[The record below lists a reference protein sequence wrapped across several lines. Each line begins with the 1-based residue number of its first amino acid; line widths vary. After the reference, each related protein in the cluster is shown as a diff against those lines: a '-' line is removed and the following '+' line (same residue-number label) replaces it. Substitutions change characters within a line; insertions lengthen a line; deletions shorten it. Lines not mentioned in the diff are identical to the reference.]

1 MTFGSLAV
9 RAMLKRFLFLIW
21 KTGRQ
26 PEKRFMF
33 HTPCHYTPCHFPSDQ
48 VLHGT
53 IVNESERPKVLT
65 YCHMELWQIQTGRG
79 GILLFVP
86 QKNVTMEVIMEKQYS
101 LIEIE
106 TFIEE
111 FMRATGP
118 AARRQVIRDHLKES
132 PWWEKQD
139 QDKTFTGERDGYV

>member
-1 MTFGSLAV
+1 M
-9 RAMLKRFLFLIW
+9 
-21 KTGRQ
+21 
-26 PEKRFMF
+26 
-33 HTPCHYTPCHFPSDQ
+33 
-48 VLHGT
+48 
-53 IVNESERPKVLT
+53 LT
-65 YCHMELWQIQTGRG
+65 YCRMELFQIQTAQG

-118 AARRQVIRDHLKES
+118 AAQLQVIRDHLKES

>member
-1 MTFGSLAV
+1 M
-9 RAMLKRFLFLIW
+9 
-21 KTGRQ
+21 
-26 PEKRFMF
+26 
-33 HTPCHYTPCHFPSDQ
+33 
-48 VLHGT
+48 
-53 IVNESERPKVLT
+53 LT
-65 YCHMELWQIQTGRG
+65 YCRMELFQIQTGQG

-118 AARRQVIRDHLKES
+118 AAQLQVIRDHLKES